1 MLKLFPI
8 FIGWRSFTS
17 GSDSNLVSFISF
29 LSISGLALGTAL
41 LILVMSVMNGF
52 EREMES
58 TILGSVP
65 HVQIF
70 KEDGVNNISA
80 LTQLLESDP
89 NVRATTP
96 FSKVDGMLTSN
107 GRALPVE
114 LLGIGA
120 PQSKDFIG
128 GFLSSELLSS
138 FKERENSFL
147 LAKGVADKLFV
158 ETGDRVVLLAP
169 QAKTFDHDEFAP
181 KIISFRVGGI
191 FTTHTP
197 LDQKLVLG
205 PLKAVAQIVGLKDPQ
220 GIQIKLNNVFD
231 ARETGFRL
239 IRALPSGYLLS
250 DWVQTHG
257 NIYHAIK
264 MSRKMILL
272 LVFFILAIAVFN
284 VVSMLMMVVIDKRSV
299 ISVLKTQG
307 ATNFEIALIFMTQGL
322 LIGLVGSFLGAIIGI
337 LGALN
342 APVVV
347 NKLESLLGFN
357 FLESEVYPI
366 DYLPSQL
373 VWSDVFLVIL
383 VAVALNLIVT
393 IYPSLQAAK
402 IKPANELRYE

>member
-1 MLKLFPI
+1 MLKFYPI
-8 FIGWRSFTS
+8 FIGWKNFTS
-17 GSDSNLVSFISF
+17 GSDSNLVSFLSF

-41 LILVMSVMNGF
+41 LILVMSIMNGF

-70 KEDGVNNISA
+70 RESGVSNTSA
-80 LTQLLESDP
+80 LTQLLDSDH

-107 GRALPVE
+107 GRAMPVE
-114 LLGIGA
+114 LLGIGK
-120 PQSKDFIG
+120 PQSKDFAG
-128 GFLSSELLSS
+128 SFLSPELLSL
-138 FKERENSFL
+138 FKEKEDNFL
-147 LAKGVADKLFV
+147 LAKGVADKLLV
-158 ETGDRVVLLAP
+158 KVGDMVVLLAP
-169 QAKTFDHDEFAP
+169 QAEVFDHDEFAP
-181 KIISFRVGGI
+181 KIVSFRVGGI
-191 FTTHTP
+191 FSTHTP

-205 PLKAVAQIVGLKDPQ
+205 PLKTVTQIAGLKDPQ
-220 GIQIKLNNVFD
+220 GVQIKLNNVFD

-239 IRALPSGYLLS
+239 IRALPPGYLLS

-257 NIYHAIK
+257 NLYQAIK

-284 VVSMLMMVVIDKRSV
+284 VVSMLMMVVIDKRSA

-307 ATNFEIALIFMTQGL
+307 AKNFEIAFIFMTQGL
-322 LIGLVGSFLGAIIGI
+322 LIGLTGSFLGAIVGI
-337 LGALN
+337 FGALN
-342 APVVV
+342 APAVM
-347 NKLESLLGFN
+347 NKIESLLGFN

-373 VWSDVFLVIL
+373 IWGDVFLVIL
-383 VAVALNLIVT
+383 AAVALNLIVT

-402 IKPANELRYE
+402 VKPATELRYE